1 MARWEEGRESE
12 RRRLLLEEAEIK
24 QKGGLWIKGKDRN
37 ENGFLGKWMSRY
49 QLILL
54 VVIFFSYT
62 MKDTTVDQIN

>member
-62 MKDTTVDQIN
+62 MKDTAVDQIN